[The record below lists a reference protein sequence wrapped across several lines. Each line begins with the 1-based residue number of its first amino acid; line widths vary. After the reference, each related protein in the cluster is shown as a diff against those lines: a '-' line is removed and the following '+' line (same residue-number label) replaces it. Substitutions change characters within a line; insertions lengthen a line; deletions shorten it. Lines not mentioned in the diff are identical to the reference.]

1 MMNVPKDSVED
12 KVLGDVYEVLLALK
26 ERSLMVEGEEVTVS
40 PGMTLTADIEVGK
53 RRVIEF
59 FIYPIIKYID
69 EGMSVR

>member
-1 MMNVPKDSVED
+1 MNVPKDSVED
-12 KVLGDVYEVLLALK
+12 KILGDVYEVLLALK